1 MFFSK
6 PVIKRSVNEIIAGFN
21 ATINELQDLILEK
34 DGEAADLREQA
45 KTLETQAAEATE
57 EASRAQ
63 GIKGRIEALIS

>member
-6 PVIKRSVNEIIAGFN
+6 PVVKRSVNEIIAGFN
-21 ATINELQDLILEK
+21 ATITELQDLILEK

-45 KTLETQAAEATE
+45 KVLETQAAEATV